1 MADINNKFTVFLD
14 MDGVLCNFDK
24 AKEQLPKE
32 QQGRPDLHVDFSKL
46 EPMPDAIESVFK
58 LEQMGHDVFIAT
70 TPPWNNPD
78 AWGQKR
84 DWVEQHLPSLKRKM
98 FLTHRKDLLAG
109 DILIDDTTYRGQTSF
124 AGTFFH
130 FGQNGMDWRYIIE
143 TFNTLNHIPYVR

>member
-1 MADINNKFTVFLD
+1 MADIKNKFTIFLD
-14 MDGVLCNFDK
+14 MDGVLCNFEK

-46 EPMPDAIESVFK
+46 EPMPGAIKAVFE

-84 DWVEQHLPSLKRKM
+84 NWIEKNLPSLKRKM
-98 FLTHRKDLLAG
+98 FLTHRKDLLMG
-109 DILIDDTTYRGQTSF
+109 DILIDDTTYRGQKEF
-124 AGTFFH
+124 KGTFFH
-130 FGQNGMDWRYIIE
+130 FGKNGMDWEYILN
-143 TFNTLNHIPYVR
+143 TFFTLNQMPYAR